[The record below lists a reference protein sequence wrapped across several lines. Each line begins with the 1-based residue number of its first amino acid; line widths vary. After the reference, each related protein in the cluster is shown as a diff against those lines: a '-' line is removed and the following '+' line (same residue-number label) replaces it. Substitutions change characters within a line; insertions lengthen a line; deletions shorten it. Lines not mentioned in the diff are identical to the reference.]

1 MAFYGWY
8 FKDYLA
14 VFRANPAVGSIIF
27 FNLSN
32 STPVKLKIR
41 PTKPPKGV
49 DSSPFKI
56 PASILMNS

>member
-1 MAFYGWY
+1 MAFYGWH

-14 VFRANPAVGSIIF
+14 VFRSNPAVVSILF

-41 PTKPPKGV
+41 PTEPPKGLH
-49 DSSPFKI
+49 STPFKT
-56 PASILMNS
+56 PASVLMNS